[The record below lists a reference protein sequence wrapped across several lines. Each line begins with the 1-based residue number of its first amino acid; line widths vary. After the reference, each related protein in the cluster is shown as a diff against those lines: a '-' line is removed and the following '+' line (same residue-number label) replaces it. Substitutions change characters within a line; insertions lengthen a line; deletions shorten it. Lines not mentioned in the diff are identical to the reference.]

1 MSLRAWFKRFDVD
14 KNSTTETITN
24 ECFSFL
30 GSCEELSVEDKKYL
44 NELGY
49 SDGEISEIEEI
60 MDEK

>member
-1 MSLRAWFKRFDVD
+1 MWT

-30 GSCEELSVEDKKYL
+30 GSCEEFSVEDKKYL